1 MYALR
6 LEPDFINN
14 LTPEGRRWLARAVVN
29 MINIDGKLDPNE
41 MPYMHDA
48 VILIDESERAA
59 LLENAQ
65 QRNYMELPNLT
76 TDRKYV
82 GELLYYFASIVA
94 ADSKISSSEVEFLK
108 ALGAKLGLPEQAVQ
122 NALDWTTKYLQL
134 QKIRQD
140 AETELANIPPLYQT
154 VESKIHE
161 LDAQRK

>member
-48 VILIDESERAA
+48 VILIDESERAE
-59 LLENAQ
+59 LLDNAQ

-94 ADSKISSSEVEFLK
+94 ADSKISTSEVEFLK
-108 ALGAKLGLPEQAVQ
+108 ALGAKLGLPEQAVH
-122 NALDWTTKYLQL
+122 LQL
-134 QKIRQD
+134 QKIRLD

-161 LDAQRK
+161 MDAQRK

>member
-48 VILIDESERAA
+48 VILIDESERAE

-94 ADSKISSSEVEFLK
+94 ADSKISSSEVDFLK

-122 NALDWTTKYLQL
+122 NALDCLFRKTKNIFNSRKYGWMLKRNWPTSL
-134 QKIRQD
+134 LFTRQ
-140 AETELANIPPLYQT
+140 
-154 VESKIHE
+154 
-161 LDAQRK
+161 

>member
-48 VILIDESERAA
+48 VILIDESERAE

-94 ADSKISSSEVEFLK
+94 ADSKISTSEVEFLK
-108 ALGAKLGLPEQAVQ
+108 DLEPNSVSLNRQFKMLWIGLQ
-122 NALDWTTKYLQL
+122 NIFNFRKYGWMPKRNWPISLPFT
-134 QKIRQD
+134 RQ
-140 AETELANIPPLYQT
+140 
-154 VESKIHE
+154 
-161 LDAQRK
+161 

>member
-6 LEPDFINN
+6 LEPEFINS
-14 LTPEGRRWLARAVVN
+14 LTPEGRRWLALAVVN

-48 VILIDESERAA
+48 VILIDEMERTE

-65 QRNYMELPNLT
+65 KRKYMDLPNLT

-94 ADSKISSSEVEFLK
+94 ADSKISPSEVGFLR

-122 NALDWTTKYLQL
+122 DALDWTTKYLEL
-134 QKIRQD
+134 QKIRLD
-140 AETELANIPPLYQT
+140 SEIDLANISPLYQT
-154 VESKIHE
+154 VESKLHE
-161 LDAQRK
+161 IDAQRK

>member
-1 MYALR
+1 
-6 LEPDFINN
+6 
-14 LTPEGRRWLARAVVN
+14 
-29 MINIDGKLDPNE
+29 
-41 MPYMHDA
+41 
-48 VILIDESERAA
+48 
-59 LLENAQ
+59 LENAQ

-94 ADSKISSSEVEFLK
+94 ADSKISSSEVDFLK

-134 QKIRQD
+134 QKIRLD

>member
-48 VILIDESERAA
+48 VILIDESERAE

-65 QRNYMELPNLT
+65 QRNRGQQI
-76 TDRKYV
+76 DV
-82 GELLYYFASIVA
+82 GRA
-94 ADSKISSSEVEFLK
+94 
-108 ALGAKLGLPEQAVQ
+108 EQALKVSD
-122 NALDWTTKYLQL
+122 LDSARRGVHFA
-134 QKIRQD
+134 QKIGPGTFIGQV
-140 AETELANIPPLYQT
+140 AGNC
-154 VESKIHE
+154 VFV
-161 LDAQRK
+161 

>member
-1 MYALR
+1 MVDSIFKVQKAGSYYPSIDVFSKQGDFMYALR

-48 VILIDESERAA
+48 VILIDESERAE

-76 TDRKYV
+76 TDRK
-82 GELLYYFASIVA
+82 LSL
-94 ADSKISSSEVEFLK
+94 
-108 ALGAKLGLPEQAVQ
+108 
-122 NALDWTTKYLQL
+122 
-134 QKIRQD
+134 
-140 AETELANIPPLYQT
+140 
-154 VESKIHE
+154 IHI
-161 LDAQRK
+161 